1 MAARKCSSGAGK
13 WALGVT
19 DQHVDVV
26 VVLLRVEERKLRH
39 CSELATTARRW
50 RPAVASGY
58 RGARA
63 GGHQGREKNSRPG
76 GEDAWEVVAAGGGAR
91 VAVPAVNGG
100 DRSSAE
106 GGSGGGQRRKKQ
118 RAVRRTIL

>member
-13 WALGVT
+13 WALGVA

-26 VVLLRVEERKLRH
+26 VVLLRVEERRLRH

-63 GGHQGREKNSRPG
+63 GGQ
-76 GEDAWEVVAAGGGAR
+76 DAWEVVAAGGGAR

-106 GGSGGGQRRKKQ
+106 GGSGGSQRRKKQ
-118 RAVRRTIL
+118 RDVRRTCS